1 MLQRSAS
8 TCVAPLAYQRPPL
21 TRIIHEAADWAWSL
35 SGVVVTI
42 LGGRTSCGVRTATES
57 SFVNNPGQL
66 FRNRIDECV
75 SGVGVEPDID
85 PGRDLVRDVHHI
97 PPRR

>member
-21 TRIIHEAADWAWSL
+21 TRIIHEAADWAWSRAL
-35 SGVVVTI
+35 WSPSS
-42 LGGRTSCGVRTATES
+42 GGRTSFGVRTATES